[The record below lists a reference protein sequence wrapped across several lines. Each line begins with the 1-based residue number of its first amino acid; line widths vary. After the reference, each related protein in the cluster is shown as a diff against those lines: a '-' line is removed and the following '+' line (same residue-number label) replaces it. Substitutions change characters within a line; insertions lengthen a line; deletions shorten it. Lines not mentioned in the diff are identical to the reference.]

1 MTTEDLRLSAF
12 LSGAREVFHSV
23 EHRSQIWREDPF
35 DVDSVHQLARTQFQ
49 KILSQATTPP
59 GIDSGRIL
67 LLLGESG
74 CGKTHLV
81 RSFRNHAHSNGLGF
95 VGYMQMTTGASS
107 YSRYILSNLIDSL
120 DQPYYESIGTTGLL
134 RLSRA
139 IAANCKDRDAIEALQ
154 TSDTLSPD
162 QIIDLVNRAADQLI
176 GQPRYADVDMDLAR
190 ALLFLQRNDP
200 GLKNR
205 VVKYLRCE
213 ELTDRDR
220 RILDIT
226 SKREEEDAQRLIVQI
241 GKLIWSFD
249 SRSLILCVDQLEDMA
264 YLEGAEAPFRRAMAA
279 LTAVADHVPSSLIV
293 ICCLEDFYRT
303 LSARLTRST
312 LDRIENDPPLVQLV
326 SGRTAGEV
334 EKIIQHRLNYL
345 YQVSNAS
352 AEPDAIGNP
361 CYPFPRTFV
370 ESLNGLRTRD
380 VLDECRKYRDICVKA
395 GKIVEWTSTTKP
407 GDGHSVGSTVAADL
421 AVANAV
427 NLATTRLEQDWND
440 YFAQYQKGPSE
451 DDDEL
456 AELLGWAIRTCAEE
470 LESDHRFDVAV
481 DSDDRDAFLRVTVL
495 VPDAS
500 GGHQPRESIV
510 VTLCNKAPQGGGLS
524 AQIDRAAKR
533 AGGQIL
539 ALVRCG
545 EFPSNTGTAVAKKL
559 SQLEKGSRQAVVEDS
574 DWRKFVAFRAYRAA
588 NEQRPHFTKWL
599 MDENHL
605 SRLMPLIRVLGLD
618 RLERFGPL
626 TAPAVKPL
634 AVPAAASPPA
644 APSRPAATPTTE
656 PTTSIPAPEELP
668 PGKNGDAPP
677 TPPEKLLP
685 TAAAPLVLGT
695 TGDLVTQPLTLDPE
709 TLSAHAAFLGSTGSG
724 KTTLALVVAEQ
735 LLLRGIPVILVDR
748 KGDLCAYGREAV
760 WEQRLQDPEAD
771 ERRRALR
778 DRLDIALFTPGHPD
792 GRPLAISLVPQG
804 LSGLKDFERDQAV
817 GYAAHALADM
827 LGYKPSS
834 RKDKSL
840 RAILVHA
847 FQLFTAHVGPDRLDL
862 ESLITFIAKEDPVLV
877 AALGRLDIKLFNV
890 LVQDL
895 ETLKLSATDLLSPTG
910 EKLDVDLLLGR
921 GAHARPGKTRLSV
934 ISTKFLGDNAR
945 ILFWVSQLLLSLTR
959 WVARS
964 PSPRL
969 QAVILFDEA
978 DVYLPAQSQPAT
990 KAPMENLLRRARSG
1004 GLGLFLATQSP
1015 GDLDYKCRDN
1025 IRSWFVGRVTQTVAL
1040 DKMKPLLSDAR
1051 VNIAARIPTQR
1062 VGEFH
1067 LLQDGKPTGFRAHQ
1081 AFMRT
1086 DQVPEN
1092 EILTLSARRK
1102 VMR

>member
-1 MTTEDLRLSAF
+1 
-12 LSGAREVFHSV
+12 VFHSV
-23 EHRSQIWREDPF
+23 EHRSQIWRYDNF
-35 DVDSVHQLARTQFQ
+35 DVESVHQQARTQFQ
-49 KILSQATTPP
+49 QILSQATTPP
-59 GIDSGRIL
+59 GIDSGRVL
-67 LLLGESG
+67 LLLGDSG
-74 CGKTHLV
+74 CGKTHLI

-134 RLSRA
+134 RLSKA

-154 TSDTLSPD
+154 TSDTLSSD
-162 QIIDLVNRAADQLI
+162 QIIDLVTRAADQLI
-176 GQPRYADVDMDLAR
+176 GQPRYADVDLDLMR

-213 ELTDRDR
+213 ELTERDR
-220 RILDIT
+220 RLLDIT
-226 SKREEEDAQRLIVQI
+226 SKHEEEDAQRLIVQI
-241 GKLIWSFD
+241 GKLIWSFG
-249 SRSLILCVDQLEDMA
+249 SRSLILCVDQLEDIA
-264 YLEGAEAPFRRAMAA
+264 NLDGAEAPFRRAMAA

-293 ICCLEDFYRT
+293 ICCLEDFYT
-303 LSARLTRST
+303 ALSTRLTRST
-312 LDRIENDPPLVQLV
+312 LDRIENDPPLVRLV
-326 SGRTAGEV
+326 TERNAGEV

-352 AEPDAIGNP
+352 PEPDVDGDP
-361 CYPFPRTFV
+361 CYPFPRAFV
-370 ESLNGLRTRD
+370 DSLKGMRTRD

-395 GKIVEWTSTTKP
+395 GKMVEWTTSTPPRNGQGRGSTTI
-407 GDGHSVGSTVAADL
+407 TEADSGI
-421 AVANAV
+421 AIT
-427 NLATTRLEQDWND
+427 LATTKLEQDWND

-456 AELLGWAIRTCAEE
+456 AELFGWAIRTCAEE
-470 LESDHRFDVAV
+470 LESGHRFEVAV
-481 DSDDRDAFLRVTVL
+481 ASDDKDASLRVNVL
-495 VPDAS
+495 VPDAT
-500 GGHQPRESIV
+500 GGHEPRETIV
-510 VTLCNKAPQGGGLS
+510 ITLCNKAPQGGGLG
-524 AQIDRAAKR
+524 AQIDRASKR
-533 AGGQIL
+533 AAGHVL

-545 EFPSNTGTAVAKKL
+545 EFPSNTGTAVARKL
-559 SQLEKGSRQAVVEDS
+559 AELKAGSRQAVVEDS
-574 DWRKFVAFRAYRAA
+574 DWRKFAAFRAYRAA
-588 NEQRPHFTKWL
+588 NEQRPHFKKWL

-626 TAPAVKPL
+626 LT
-634 AVPAAASPPA
+634 
-644 APSRPAATPTTE
+644 PAATPIFAPVAAPAPAPPPVAPSLPTTAPTEE
-656 PTTSIPAPEELP
+656 PTSGVPGPDPSRPRMSGAAP
-668 PGKNGDAPP
+668 PGPP
-677 TPPEKLLP
+677 VSSQKPVS
-685 TAAAPLVLGT
+685 TASGLLVLGT

-748 KGDLCAYGREAV
+748 KGDLCAYGREAI
-760 WEQRLQDPEAD
+760 WEQKLEDPEAD
-771 ERRRALR
+771 ARRLALR
-778 DRLDIALFTPGHPD
+778 ERLDIALFTPGHPD

-840 RAILVHA
+840 RAILVLA

-862 ESLITFIAKEDPVLV
+862 ESLITFIAKEDPLLV
-877 AALGRLDIKLFNV
+877 AALGRLDLKLFNV

-910 EKLDVDLLLGR
+910 EKLDVDLLLGL

-959 WVARS
+959 WVARA

-1025 IRSWFVGRVTQTVAL
+1025 IRSWFVGRVTQSVAI

-1067 LLQDGKPTGFRAHQ
+1067 LLQDGKPTGFKGNQSFLRA
-1081 AFMRT
+1081 
-1086 DQVPEN
+1086 DQVPEH
-1092 EILTLSARRK
+1092 EILALAARRK
-1102 VMR
+1102 VIR

>member
-134 RLSRA
+134 RLSKA
-139 IAANCKDRDAIEALQ
+139 IANSCGDRDAIEALQ
-154 TSDTLSPD
+154 MSDMLSSGNV
-162 QIIDLVNRAADQLI
+162 IDLVNRAADRLI
-176 GQPRYADVDMDLAR
+176 GQPRYADVDLDLVR

-213 ELTDRDR
+213 ELSERDR
-220 RILDIT
+220 KLLDIT
-226 SKREEEDAQRLIVQI
+226 AKHEEEDAQRLIVQI

-249 SRSLILCVDQLEDMA
+249 SRSLIICVDQLEDMA

-279 LTAVADHVPSSLIV
+279 LSSIADQVPSSLIV
-293 ICCLEDFYRT
+293 ICCLDDFYTT
-303 LSARLTRST
+303 LRARLTRST
-312 LDRIENDPPLVQLV
+312 LDRIENEPAFVRLV
-326 SGRTAGEV
+326 SERTAEEV
-334 EKIIQHRLNYL
+334 EMIIRQRLGYL
-345 YQVSNAS
+345 YEVSNALPS
-352 AEPDAIGNP
+352 PEDYGDP
-361 CYPFPRTFV
+361 CYPIPRFFV
-370 ESLNGLRTRD
+370 QRLTGLRTRD
-380 VLDECRKYRDICVKA
+380 VLDECRKYREACIKA
-395 GKIVEWTSTTKP
+395 GMIVDPSAPKKP
-407 GDGHSVGSTVAADL
+407 DDGQLRGSVPYIAD
-421 AVANAV
+421 ANAA
-427 NLATTRLEQDWND
+427 NLAKTKLEQDWND
-440 YFAQYQKGPSE
+440 YFAQYQEGPSE
-451 DDDEL
+451 DDVEL
-456 AELLGWAIRTCAEE
+456 AELFGWSIETCAEE
-470 LESDHRFDVAV
+470 LESKHRFEVTV
-481 DSDDRDAFLRVTVL
+481 DSDDKDASLRVTVL

-500 GGHQPRESIV
+500 QGHQSRESIV
-510 VTLCNKAPQGGGLS
+510 VTLCNKAPQGGGLG

-533 AGGQIL
+533 AGGRIL
-539 ALVRCG
+539 ALIRCA
-545 EFPSNTGTAVAKKL
+545 EFPSNPNAAVVKKL
-559 SQLEKGSRQAVVEDS
+559 LELSDKGSRQAVVEDS
-574 DWRKFVAFRAYRAA
+574 DWRKFAAFRAYRKA
-588 NEQRPHFTKWL
+588 NEHRPHFKEWL
-599 MDENHL
+599 MEENHL

-618 RLERFGPL
+618 HLDRFGPAGAAAIKPVA
-626 TAPAVKPL
+626 TPVAVPPL
-634 AVPAAASPPA
+634 APLSPEVTPTEATPRITEPEEPSLVKTGA
-644 APSRPAATPTTE
+644 APP
-656 PTTSIPAPEELP
+656 
-668 PGKNGDAPP
+668 N
-677 TPPEKLLP
+677 PPEMLLP
-685 TAAAPLVLGT
+685 TGAAPLVLGT
-695 TGDLVTQPLTLDPE
+695 TGDLVTLPLTLDPE

-760 WEQRLQDPEAD
+760 WEQKLQDPEAD

-910 EKLDVDLLLGR
+910 EKLDVDLLLGL

-969 QAVILFDEA
+969 QAVIMFDEA

-1040 DKMKPLLSDAR
+1040 DKMKSLFSDAR
-1051 VNIAARIPTQR
+1051 LNIAARIPAQR

-1067 LLQDGKPTGFRAHQ
+1067 LLQDGKPTGFRGNQ
-1081 AFMRT
+1081 AFMRA

-1092 EILTLSARRK
+1092 EILTLAARRK
-1102 VMR
+1102 VAR